1 MKLDNRSLAILAT
14 SLFLSLT
21 FIDESG
27 VAVTLPAIRSELNLS
42 EFDLQWVMNSFF
54 ISLAVFVLAAGRLS
68 DMFGHRKIFMI
79 GLAGF
84 VIGSVGAGVAPD
96 LAILVASRVVQGIG
110 ASLMLA
116 TYAVLL
122 GRVFPP
128 NKLGFALG
136 ASASIA
142 AFFLAAGPFIG
153 GLLAHSLS
161 WRAIFWLNVP
171 LSFVVWLAM
180 SRAVPKD
187 AIVRTRQTFDYY
199 GFFTFVVGFGSM
211 IIVLMQSS
219 QWGLHSTPVVT
230 GLVLAS
236 VTLVLFVFIELRT
249 AEPMADLRLF
259 KRRDFL
265 AANIIL
271 LTAQVNVMAIAF
283 WAIWLQISLGLSPLL
298 AGVLLLPSGVPI
310 LYMARAAG
318 RWADAKGVR
327 SPIRCGALLC
337 LASAVWMAYFVPFN
351 SYTLSL
357 PGMLLYGIGAPLVI
371 SPGIKAVLMSVPPQK
386 GGVAS
391 GTLNTMRNLGAALCF
406 GVVGSV
412 ISVVEHQFFSSN
424 TVAMDL
430 SVHIGNKL
438 DAMHVLSFA
447 QMQTDPTKRNLF
459 TALAQDGYAK
469 SLGWGMWAVALF
481 AALGSLFAWGGLS
494 ASNGLS
500 VLQKK

>member
-1 MKLDNRSLAILAT
+1 MKFDNKSLAILAT

-27 VAVTLPAIRSELNLS
+27 VAVTLPAIQSDLKLS

-54 ISLAVFVLAAGRLS
+54 MSLAVFVLSAGRLS
-68 DMFGHRKIFMI
+68 DMFGHRKIFML

-96 LAILVASRVVQGIG
+96 LAILVASRTVQGVG

-122 GRVFPP
+122 GRVFPV

-153 GLLAHSLS
+153 GFLVDILS
-161 WRAIFWLNVP
+161 WRAIFLLNVP

-180 SRAVPKD
+180 SMAVPKD
-187 AIVRTRQTFDYY
+187 ATVRTRQTFDYY

-211 IIVLMQSS
+211 IMILMQSS
-219 QWGLHSTPVVT
+219 QWGLDSTRIVT
-230 GLVLAS
+230 GLMFAG
-236 VTLVLFVFIELRT
+236 VTLALFVFIELRT
-249 AEPMADLRLF
+249 DEPMADLRLF
-259 KRRDFL
+259 EHRDFL
-265 AANIIL
+265 SANIIL
-271 LTAQVNVMAIAF
+271 LTTQVSVMAIAF

-298 AGVLLLPSGVPI
+298 AGVLLLPTGVPI
-310 LYMARAAG
+310 LYMARVAG
-318 RWADAKGVR
+318 RWADAKGTR

-337 LASAVWMAYFVPFN
+337 LASAVWMACSIPFN

-357 PGMLLYGIGAPLVI
+357 PGMLLYGLGAPLVI
-371 SPGIKAVLMSVPPQK
+371 SPAIKTVLVSAPPHK
-386 GGVAS
+386 GGAAS
-391 GTLNTMRNLGAALCF
+391 GTLNTMRNLGAVLCF
-406 GVVGSV
+406 GVVGLV
-412 ISVVEHQFFSSN
+412 ISVVEHRFFSSS
-424 TVAMDL
+424 TVTTDL
-430 SVHIGNKL
+430 AIHVGNKL
-438 DAMHVLSFA
+438 DAIHVLSFA
-447 QMQTDPTKRNLF
+447 QMQPEPANRNFF
-459 TALAQDGYAK
+459 TSLARNGYAE
-469 SLGWGMWAVALF
+469 SLRWGMWAVAFF

-494 ASNGLS
+494 ASTSNTNP
-500 VLQKK
+500 QI

>member
-27 VAVTLPAIRSELNLS
+27 VAVTLPAMGSELNLS
-42 EFDLQWVMNSFF
+42 EFGLQWVMNSFF
-54 ISLAVFVLAAGRLS
+54 IALAVFVLAAGRLS
-68 DMFGHRKIFMI
+68 DMVGHRKIFML
-79 GLAGF
+79 GLVGF
-84 VIGSVGAGVAPD
+84 LIGSVGAA
-96 LAILVASRVVQGIG
+96 LSQNLEILVVSRAVQGIG

-122 GRVFPP
+122 GRVFPASE
-128 NKLGFALG
+128 LGFALG

-153 GLLAHSLS
+153 GFLAHALS

-180 SRAVPKD
+180 VKAVPQD
-187 AIVRTRQTFDYY
+187 IVERARQTFDYY
-199 GFFTFVVGFGSM
+199 GFFTFVVGFGSI

-219 QWGLHSTPVVT
+219 QWGLSSTPVIT
-230 GLVLAS
+230 GLMFAFLA
-236 VTLVLFVFIELRT
+236 LVLFVVIELRT
-249 AEPMADLRLF
+249 AQPMADLRLF
-259 KRRDFL
+259 KCRDFL
-265 AANIIL
+265 SANVIL

-283 WAIWLQISLGLSPLL
+283 WAIWLQVSLGFSALQ
-298 AGVLLLPSGVPI
+298 AGILLLPTGVPI

-318 RWADAKGVR
+318 RWADAEGAR
-327 SPIRCGALLC
+327 APIRWGALLC
-337 LASAVWMAYFVPFN
+337 LASAVWMACFVPFN

-371 SPGIKAVLMSVPPQK
+371 SPAIKAVLMSVPPQK

-406 GVVGSV
+406 GVVGLV
-412 ISVVEHQFFSSN
+412 ISIVEHQFFSSN
-424 TVAMDL
+424 TDIAAAL
-430 SVHIGNKL
+430 AANLGSKL
-438 DAMHVLSFA
+438 DALHVLSFA
-447 QMQTDPTKRNLF
+447 QLQTDPTNRSLF
-459 TALAQDGYAK
+459 TDLAQNGYAK

-481 AALGSLFAWGGLS
+481 SSLGSLFAWSGLS
-494 ASNGLS
+494 STNS
-500 VLQKK
+500 QT